1 MSSSYSDEIST
12 LFGGDGGTIP
22 RLLRQHIKGNP
33 YANLPGIQKL
43 IDGGHDPNHFDV
55 YGNNAMHWACNDFG
69 KKAATDFR
77 EFAESVPSTSE
88 TGIIKFLLNNRVNHK
103 VRNNRGMLPLH
114 FAVRSW
120 DNPAVA
126 SLLIFG
132 QREMELHMQRALA
145 PLFLGVV
152 RAVKLVLN
160 CDRATL
166 FLADRGLKRL
176 WSVVADSVDP
186 IVIPWDKGLAG
197 ACFRAEKHL
206 NIADAWLDLRFENK
220 FDKLTGYRT
229 RTVLVCPILRQSGA
243 SMVLGVV
250 QAINKFAPKEA
261 VGDDEEKDEEVTALF
276 DESDEELL
284 KKICVALSR
293 SFSILMSLESSAHER
308 RAAEENFIHEI
319 EDIVANCAGGGDVE
333 FHFKSP
339 KYRYVSPATKI
350 REPGYEIDG
359 QLDWKRLHR
368 HGVVVVNPDSKISWT
383 VAKLL
388 RAKAGLIDAP
398 SLNDQTPLMLA
409 AIHGN
414 VNVIRNLLTS
424 GANPYLSDRGG
435 DTALHYAAKAKQI
448 GALKLLLGAG
458 CDPLRLNGNALSAF
472 QICCGVQLASIVD
485 GKSADLHNSLLEDK
499 EKNPSNQNGFFSLK
513 AATALWIRILHRGH
527 NNTWGCQNRL
537 CPIGIHLNPMPSND
551 SIFGQVH
558 TNGMN
563 VAVMDSSCFACGNV
577 SKSQNESCRE
587 IVALWPYKEDGKT
600 PTERWQSCLRREM
613 AIRCDIKNIEF
624 WQKRKFLPLSKFE
637 KEKMDEK
644 QTREHSRF
652 ASKLQDGGI
661 HYCFIGSQIGMF
673 VLPLQA
679 MDDTFEMQEGTGSTL
694 VSANWQPVKVH
705 DTTFRELIPR
715 GWRYFSF
722 RFNSTRASRWSYF
735 RVKKNSS
742 VAGKSITVF
751 CGKSIPKGS
760 SLRSMHEVNKIHKVF
775 TVPVH
780 SLHCIVTKSECP
792 PGNITT
798 GNDTVTI
805 TLPERTT
812 GISACNYYIQIDEGS
827 FLIGE
832 SRDPGGNPTVVSPLI
847 EIHFVTDA
855 GQTAWTRSPDYPLQ
869 LRRLVVQEM
878 SLSHFNSRNLGFD
891 GNTPELKKKQNAFN
905 PFFLPRNPPR
915 MVWRSHSLAKSYMT
929 FPKQKMD
936 ANPATG
942 NGPKLKR
949 STALSRLRAGAR
961 LSTMVS
967 KVAVGEIQEFY
978 AVTLQNYAVSIRFK
992 VTKVAFKD
1000 NILFRICMTSQKD
1013 SKGQSL
1019 AFEYDWPTAQFI
1031 INGKISKGRRKQND
1045 PNTSGGCLINDP
1057 NESNKIIAV
1066 YPFNEFAAP
1075 TVLQALDWSCGERLS
1090 INADEFSMPQNYTE
1104 WIEASCVGNTL
1115 SKGKDRV
1122 RYNPFTHEFQFDF
1135 QLNRRKRSTHH
1146 HILPD
1151 TKYDVTLTLLYD
1163 KKAVNSVTAQG
1174 ISFSSCHICS
1184 GVTDKIIYQPG
1195 DFGTRVRYWPPINH
1209 GDGEKKARHP
1219 QSLKVNVLNGHVR
1232 EHQREIEERKKAL
1245 NKCKEGRRLTRSA
1258 SSADHKVQFDA
1269 ATVYEKR
1276 LWGLLKLHDKIT
1288 QSPSNAALFMG
1299 DWYGSIEM
1307 RQMSFSRKRLRYMA
1321 KTFGGIWPEALL
1333 TMIITIYLQEDDVLV
1348 FQSITLAIR
1357 TLEDKLIHS
1366 KQVCYPEVFENGG
1379 TPELQDQKAIGNPV
1393 DGHNSD
1399 GKDRENKLD
1408 REEDGGCV
1416 VN

>member
-1 MSSSYSDEIST
+1 
-12 LFGGDGGTIP
+12 
-22 RLLRQHIKGNP
+22 
-33 YANLPGIQKL
+33 
-43 IDGGHDPNHFDV
+43 
-55 YGNNAMHWACNDFG
+55 
-69 KKAATDFR
+69 
-77 EFAESVPSTSE
+77 
-88 TGIIKFLLNNRVNHK
+88 
-103 VRNNRGMLPLH
+103 
-114 FAVRSW
+114 
-120 DNPAVA
+120 
-126 SLLIFG
+126 
-132 QREMELHMQRALA
+132 
-145 PLFLGVV
+145 
-152 RAVKLVLN
+152 
-160 CDRATL
+160 
-166 FLADRGLKRL
+166 
-176 WSVVADSVDP
+176 
-186 IVIPWDKGLAG
+186 
-197 ACFRAEKHL
+197 
-206 NIADAWLDLRFENK
+206 
-220 FDKLTGYRT
+220 
-229 RTVLVCPILRQSGA
+229 
-243 SMVLGVV
+243 MVLGVV

-472 QICCGVQLASIVD
+472 QICL
-485 GKSADLHNSLLEDK
+485 
-499 EKNPSNQNGFFSLK
+499 
-513 AATALWIRILHRGH
+513 
-527 NNTWGCQNRL
+527 
-537 CPIGIHLNPMPSND
+537 
-551 SIFGQVH
+551 
-558 TNGMN
+558 
-563 VAVMDSSCFACGNV
+563 
-577 SKSQNESCRE
+577 
-587 IVALWPYKEDGKT
+587 
-600 PTERWQSCLRREM
+600 
-613 AIRCDIKNIEF
+613 
-624 WQKRKFLPLSKFE
+624 
-637 KEKMDEK
+637 
-644 QTREHSRF
+644 
-652 ASKLQDGGI
+652 
-661 HYCFIGSQIGMF
+661 
-673 VLPLQA
+673 
-679 MDDTFEMQEGTGSTL
+679 
-694 VSANWQPVKVH
+694 
-705 DTTFRELIPR
+705 
-715 GWRYFSF
+715 
-722 RFNSTRASRWSYF
+722 
-735 RVKKNSS
+735 
-742 VAGKSITVF
+742 
-751 CGKSIPKGS
+751 
-760 SLRSMHEVNKIHKVF
+760 
-775 TVPVH
+775 
-780 SLHCIVTKSECP
+780 
-792 PGNITT
+792 
-798 GNDTVTI
+798 
-805 TLPERTT
+805 
-812 GISACNYYIQIDEGS
+812 
-827 FLIGE
+827 
-832 SRDPGGNPTVVSPLI
+832 
-847 EIHFVTDA
+847 
-855 GQTAWTRSPDYPLQ
+855 
-869 LRRLVVQEM
+869 
-878 SLSHFNSRNLGFD
+878 
-891 GNTPELKKKQNAFN
+891 
-905 PFFLPRNPPR
+905 
-915 MVWRSHSLAKSYMT
+915 
-929 FPKQKMD
+929 
-936 ANPATG
+936 
-942 NGPKLKR
+942 
-949 STALSRLRAGAR
+949 
-961 LSTMVS
+961 
-967 KVAVGEIQEFY
+967 
-978 AVTLQNYAVSIRFK
+978 
-992 VTKVAFKD
+992 TKVAFKD